1 MVDGLTEKGGGEMG
15 LAACFSFLRGE
26 LSLGRLVKAGCRRY
40 VAVARY
46 LDE

>member
-1 MVDGLTEKGGGEMG
+1 MDALTVKKEEERWA
-15 LAACFSFLRGE
+15 LPCFSFLRGE